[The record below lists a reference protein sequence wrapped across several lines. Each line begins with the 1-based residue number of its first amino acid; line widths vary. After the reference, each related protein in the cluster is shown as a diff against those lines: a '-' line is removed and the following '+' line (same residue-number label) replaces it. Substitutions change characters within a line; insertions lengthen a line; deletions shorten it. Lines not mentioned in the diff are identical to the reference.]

1 MNCRANQL
9 TGYYM
14 MGTLVVKG
22 LSNQNFWN
30 FANVIVKRVIAS
42 EIILNK
48 LEKFDKSDHIMIEKL
63 MFTVWCYSF
72 NQIFQS
78 VDELKLK

>member
-1 MNCRANQL
+1 
-9 TGYYM
+9 M

-22 LSNQNFWN
+22 LSNQNFSN

-48 LEKFDKSDHIMIEKL
+48 LDKFNKSDHIMIEEL
-63 MFTVWCYSF
+63 MVTVWYYSF

>member
-1 MNCRANQL
+1 
-9 TGYYM
+9 M

-22 LSNQNFWN
+22 LSNQNFSN

-48 LEKFDKSDHIMIEKL
+48 LDKFNKSDHITIEKL
-63 MFTVWCYSF
+63 MFTVWYYSF
-72 NQIFQS
+72 NQIFHS

>member
-1 MNCRANQL
+1 
-9 TGYYM
+9 M
-14 MGTLVVKG
+14 MGTFVVKG

-48 LEKFDKSDHIMIEKL
+48 LEKFDKSDHIMIEEL
-63 MFTVWCYSF
+63 MFTVWYYSF

>member
-1 MNCRANQL
+1 
-9 TGYYM
+9 M

-42 EIILNK
+42 EIIL
-48 LEKFDKSDHIMIEKL
+48 KSDHIMIEKL

>member
-1 MNCRANQL
+1 
-9 TGYYM
+9 M
-14 MGTLVVKG
+14 MGTFVVKG

>member
-1 MNCRANQL
+1 
-9 TGYYM
+9 M
-14 MGTLVVKG
+14 MGTFVVKG

-48 LEKFDKSDHIMIEKL
+48 LEKFDKFDHIMIEEL
-63 MFTVWCYSF
+63 MFTVWYYSF

>member
-1 MNCRANQL
+1 
-9 TGYYM
+9 M
-14 MGTLVVKG
+14 MGTWVVKG

-48 LEKFDKSDHIMIEKL
+48 LEKFDKSDHIMIEEL
-63 MFTVWCYSF
+63 MFTVWYYSF

>member
-1 MNCRANQL
+1 
-9 TGYYM
+9 M

-22 LSNQNFWN
+22 LSNQNFSS

-48 LEKFDKSDHIMIEKL
+48 LDKFNKSDHIMIEEL
-63 MFTVWCYSF
+63 MFTVWYYSF
-72 NQIFQS
+72 NQIFHS

>member
-1 MNCRANQL
+1 
-9 TGYYM
+9 M

-22 LSNQNFWN
+22 LSNQNFSN

-48 LEKFDKSDHIMIEKL
+48 LDKFNKSDHIMIEEL
-63 MFTVWCYSF
+63 MFTVWYYSF
-72 NQIFQS
+72 NQIFHS